1 MEGRLKYKL
10 AQLVEAVKNFEDSL
24 SLKLSEYS
32 EIAADSIKSGQVQKF
47 EFCIELLW
55 KAQKIYLFE
64 INGIDAKSPKMVIKE
79 YFNLGLCSYE
89 DYETI
94 MEMLDD
100 RNMLS
105 HIYKKE
111 QFEDIYTRIINTL
124 SIFKSVID
132 VLSSPD
138 SK

>member
-10 AQLVEAVKNFEDSL
+10 AQLDEAAKNFEDSL

-32 EIAADSIKSGQVQKF
+32 EIAADSIRSGQVQKF

-55 KAQKIYLFE
+55 KSVKVYLFE
-64 INGIDAKSPKMVIKE
+64 INGIDAKSPKLVVKE
-79 YFNLGLCSYE
+79 YFNLGLCSYKE
-89 DYETI
+89 YETI

-100 RNMLS
+100 RNILS

-111 QFEDIYTRIINTL
+111 QFEDIYTRIITTL
-124 SIFKSVID
+124 SIFKSVIE
-132 VLSSPD
+132 VLSCPNS
-138 SK
+138 

>member
-10 AQLVEAVKNFEDSL
+10 VQLEEAVLNFERSL
-24 SLKLSEYS
+24 SLKLGDYS
-32 EIAADSIKSGQVQKF
+32 EIVADSIKSGQVQKF

-64 INGIDAKSPKMVIKE
+64 INGIDAKSPKMVVKE
-79 YFNLGLCSYE
+79 YFNLGLCSYKE
-89 DYETI
+89 YETI

-100 RNMLS
+100 RNILN

-111 QFEDIYTRIINTL
+111 QFEEIYKRIINTL
-124 SIFKSVID
+124 NIFKSVIEI
-132 VLSSPD
+132 LSCKD
-138 SK
+138 K

>member
-10 AQLVEAVKNFEDSL
+10 VQLEEAVINFEKSL
-24 SLKLSEYS
+24 SLKLGDYS

-55 KAQKIYLFE
+55 KSVKIYLFE
-64 INGIDAKSPKMVIKE
+64 INGIDAKSPKMVVKE
-79 YFNLGLCSYE
+79 YFNLGLCSYNE
-89 DYETI
+89 YETI

-100 RNMLS
+100 RNIIS

-111 QFEDIYTRIINTL
+111 QFEEIYSRIINTL
-124 SIFKSVID
+124 SIFKGVID
-132 VLSSPD
+132 IISCSNF
-138 SK
+138 

>member
-10 AQLVEAVKNFEDSL
+10 VQLNEAVTNFEDSL

-55 KAQKIYLFE
+55 KTIKNYLFE
-64 INGIDAKSPKMVIKE
+64 LNGIDAKSPKMVVKE
-79 YFNLGLCSYE
+79 YFNLGLCSYK
-89 DYETI
+89 DYETL

-100 RNMLS
+100 RNILS

-111 QFEDIYTRIINTL
+111 QFESIYNRIIHTL

-132 VLSSPD
+132 VINISNN
-138 SK
+138 

>member
-10 AQLVEAVKNFEDSL
+10 LQLSEAVTNFEDSL
-24 SLKLSEYS
+24 SLDLSEYS
-32 EIAADSIKSGQVQKF
+32 EIAVDSIKSGQVQKF
-47 EFCIELLW
+47 EFCTELLW
-55 KAQKIYLFE
+55 KTLKIYLFE

-79 YFNLGLCSYE
+79 YFNLGLCSYQE
-89 DYETI
+89 YETI

-111 QFEDIYTRIINTL
+111 QFVSIYNRVIHTL

-132 VLSSPD
+132 VINTPNT
-138 SK
+138 